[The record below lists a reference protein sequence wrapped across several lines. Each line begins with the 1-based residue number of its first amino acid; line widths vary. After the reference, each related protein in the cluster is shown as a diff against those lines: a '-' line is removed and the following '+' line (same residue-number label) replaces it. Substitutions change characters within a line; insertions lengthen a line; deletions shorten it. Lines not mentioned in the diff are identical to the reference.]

1 MNGGDASGEFTTSEA
16 GPWPAF
22 ADLLAATSLLFL
34 ILFTSVALPA
44 MRQSS
49 KNKARETTLN
59 TLDSVFARDT
69 SRAKYKL
76 KKTGNYLLIRIPD
89 NVTFQQGKYRLEDMQ
104 PQGQQILS
112 GIAKR
117 VREDSLTGKID
128 QIEVVG
134 HTSSEGD
141 NSRNWILSAQRAVT
155 VALYLIEHDG
165 LSPCQVSA
173 LGRGRYYPVNP
184 PLAKAESTVHPE
196 DRRIE
201 LEITPLVKDTTQVLR
216 RAGCV
221 PEPGTGK

>member
-1 MNGGDASGEFTTSEA
+1 MDGESTGDFSTVEA

-22 ADLLAATSLLFL
+22 ADLLAATTLLFL

-44 MRQSS
+44 MRQGS

-59 TLDSVFARDT
+59 ALDSVFARDT
-69 SRAKYKL
+69 ARAQYKL
-76 KKTGNYLLIRIPD
+76 RKPGNYLLISIPE
-89 NVTFQQGKYRLEDMQ
+89 NVTFQQNKYALEDMQ
-104 PQGQQILS
+104 PQGRQILS
-112 GIAKR
+112 RIAAR
-117 VREDSLTGKID
+117 VRENGLAGKID

-141 NSRNWILSAQRAVT
+141 NASNWTLSAERAVT
-155 VALYLIEHDG
+155 VALYLIQHDS

-184 PLAKAESTVHPE
+184 QRAKSETKGHPE

-201 LEITPLVKDTTQVLR
+201 LEITPLVKDTTQSLR

-221 PEPGTGK
+221 PEPGKGE